1 MSITHA
7 RNGIGK
13 FAAARLDI
21 FLDGVRVGVADY
33 DPIQAKFFFE
43 PLQVPSEGQII
54 ALAQSKNA
62 SEKEMDR
69 MCAERD
75 SAERQL
81 KAASESGNREAIRIF
96 VGTIPASVGLA
107 SQAAPESQ
115 MKASAPVFVPSPE
128 PPEPPV
134 FIAGPELA
142 PVPELKSWPDTDLS
156 NLIVLLGRMDRI
168 DSVLNRY
175 DARIKVVEDAIAA
188 FDFEEARKQLKSLDS
203 KITNL
208 KGEYNVTAANFK
220 IHQQRCYCNSH
231 YPGGFTKRDETSE
244 DTNSAH
250 ASSKP

>member
-1 MSITHA
+1 M
-7 RNGIGK
+7 GK
-13 FAAARLDI
+13 FGSTRVDI
-21 FLDGVRVGVADY
+21 FLDGVRVGVADL
-33 DPIQAKFFFE
+33 DPARDDKFFFE
-43 PLQVPSEGQII
+43 PLSLLTEGEII
-54 ALAQSKNA
+54 TIAQRKNA

-69 MCAERD
+69 MLAER
-75 SAERQL
+75 AEAENKL
-81 KAASESGNREAIRIF
+81 KAAQVPENREAIRVY
-96 VGTIPASVGLA
+96 VGSIRPSFAVFPETPEFRVGPQ
-107 SQAAPESQ
+107 SE
-115 MKASAPVFVPSPE
+115 MPVFVPSPE
-128 PPEPPV
+128 PPTPPV
-134 FIAGPELA
+134 CEAPE
-142 PVPELKSWPDTDLS
+142 PDPIFDFDLRPTIDL
-156 NLIVLLGRMDRI
+156 NRLMVLESRADRI

-175 DARIKVVEDAIAA
+175 DARIKVVEDAIAT